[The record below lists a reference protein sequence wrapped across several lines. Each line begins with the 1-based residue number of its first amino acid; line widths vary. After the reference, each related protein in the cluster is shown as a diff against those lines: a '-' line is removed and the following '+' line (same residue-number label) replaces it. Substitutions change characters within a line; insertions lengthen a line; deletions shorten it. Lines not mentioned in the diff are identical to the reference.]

1 MNKERRWLSIKETAE
16 KLGLHPISAY
26 KMAGRGELP
35 VAKLGRKILVDWKKL
50 EEALSLQTERW
61 GGRVK

>member
-35 VAKLGRKILVDWKKL
+35 VAKIGRKLLVDWQKL
-50 EEALSLQTERW
+50 EAELEAQIDKR
-61 GGRVK
+61 RK